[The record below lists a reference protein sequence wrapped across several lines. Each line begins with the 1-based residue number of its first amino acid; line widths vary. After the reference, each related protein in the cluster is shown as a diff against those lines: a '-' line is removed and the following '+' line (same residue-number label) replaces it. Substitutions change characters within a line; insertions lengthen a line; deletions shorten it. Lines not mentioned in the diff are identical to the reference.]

1 MFAKLKNIF
10 TSSHQQQNSEDDE
23 EALRTE
29 DELSLLES
37 ALSKNPT
44 DSNTQKNLMV
54 KYNQAIKIFSS
65 RKNYRHRVDDLFI
78 RMDELR
84 NTIRRNI

>member
-78 RMDELR
+78 RMDKLR

>member
-29 DELSLLES
+29 NELSLLES

-44 DSNTQKNLMV
+44 DSNTQKKLMV

>member
-37 ALSKNPT
+37 TLSKNPT
-44 DSNTQKNLMV
+44 DSDTQKKLMV

>member
-10 TSSHQQQNSEDDE
+10 TSSHQQKNSEDDE

-44 DSNTQKNLMV
+44 DSNTQKKLMV

>member
-44 DSNTQKNLMV
+44 DSNTQKKLMV

>member
-44 DSNTQKNLMV
+44 DSNTQKKLMV

-78 RMDELR
+78 RMDKLR

>member
-44 DSNTQKNLMV
+44 DSNTQKKLMV

-65 RKNYRHRVDDLFI
+65 RENYRHRVDDLFI